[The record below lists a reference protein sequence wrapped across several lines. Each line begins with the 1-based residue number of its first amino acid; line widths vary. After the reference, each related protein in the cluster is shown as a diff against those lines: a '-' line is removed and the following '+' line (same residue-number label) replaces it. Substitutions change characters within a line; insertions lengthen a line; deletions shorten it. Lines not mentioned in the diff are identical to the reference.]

1 MKWIIKNTLLCVV
14 LLMSI
19 AACEEEAALVNLDIT
34 HGKSTEAVDEV
45 TTSVAV
51 LQSESEPGRELI
63 LRDFVDQTG
72 DKLYVQLAKPA
83 EKDMSLKIE
92 IESLESG
99 ALMKIVERYHVDHQ
113 RTTFIEDW
121 HDYFSIANEGKITI
135 KAGEQIS
142 SKIDFTLLKMG
153 YEKSYVLPLIA
164 LDEDGNQYRLLYY
177 LTEKETMRQDR
188 NKKDY
193 TMVAYIN
200 TEIMNPLIA
209 DQFTETR
216 KYFISRRE
224 SRIIYEDVPIIDVL
238 NLRKSYIRYDAV
250 SQRAMLKYTA
260 DMEYVLKNR
269 NKYIQPLQRS
279 GIKVCL
285 TVEGGG
291 TGLGFANLTDR
302 QIADFTAQIEVA
314 LKMYDL
320 DGVNLRDEG
329 VGYGK
334 NELPGINEVSYPK
347 LIKSLREAMPDQI
360 ITIADDGGTTA
371 SMCNDQSGIAVGDY
385 IDFAWN
391 VDWDNL
397 VNPWEE
403 ASERNPIAGLDK
415 DRYGGISFLI
425 KNRNSVEENAL
436 LEKLM
441 IQGRKI
447 ALEEGLGKV
456 LVVDNLPYMD
466 YGFEDAPMGGL
477 EYIISCTCENNGG
490 YPQYR
495 TSVAASSAALQ
506 YYAFKKD
513 W

>member
-1 MKWIIKNTLLCVV
+1 MTK
-14 LLMSI
+14 
-19 AACEEEAALVNLDIT
+19 
-34 HGKSTEAVDEV
+34 
-45 TTSVAV
+45 
-51 LQSESEPGRELI
+51 
-63 LRDFVDQTG
+63 
-72 DKLYVQLAKPA
+72 
-83 EKDMSLKIE
+83 
-92 IESLESG
+92 
-99 ALMKIVERYHVDHQ
+99 
-113 RTTFIEDW
+113 
-121 HDYFSIANEGKITI
+121 
-135 KAGEQIS
+135 
-142 SKIDFTLLKMG
+142 
-153 YEKSYVLPLIA
+153 
-164 LDEDGNQYRLLYY
+164 
-177 LTEKETMRQDR
+177 
-188 NKKDY
+188 
-193 TMVAYIN
+193 
-200 TEIMNPLIA
+200 MNPLIA

-260 DMEYVLKNR
+260 DMEYVLKHR

-291 TGLGFANLTDR
+291 TGLGFANLTDK

-334 NELPGINEVSYPK
+334 NELPEINETSYPK
-347 LIKSLREAMPDQI
+347 LIKSLREAMPDRI

-371 SMCNDQSGIAVGDY
+371 SMSNEQSGIAVGDY

-425 KNRNSVEENAL
+425 KNRNSIEEQTFI
-436 LEKLM
+436 EKLM
-441 IQGRKI
+441 NQGRKI

-456 LVVDNLPYMD
+456 LVVDNLPFMD
-466 YGFEDAPMGGL
+466 YGFEDAPRSGL
-477 EYIISCTCENNGG
+477 DYIISCTFENNGG

-495 TSVAASSAALQ
+495 TSVEASSAVLQ